1 MTESQFSA
9 TEAVEP
15 DVDDE
20 TYDTETDDGDGGRP
34 RRTVLIVAVA
44 ALVLALVAVGLSA
57 VAYLR
62 PNTSSC
68 EVAAWNSVPTASE
81 IPAGWKVTAT
91 DVYPDNQT
99 TTITGPTP
107 ADGSAALTIYA
118 SVTCFGDHAAD
129 AIARSEQAS
138 KDAGRAVTAIDGI
151 GETGY
156 AIAGDTSGASAIQ
169 FRRGS
174 LLAYLASSGAVSQAD
189 LRQAGSAVD
198 AAIRRAL
205 GDAGATAAP
214 VASAGALASGS
225 PSGSPEPSGL
235 ASPQPSQAVASP
247 AAPELEALMPTQVS
261 GTALSVQSATGD
273 QVLGTDAASKALTSA
288 LASFGKKPADLQLA
302 QAYDPTSTLDVTIL
316 GFRVPGLAVSKLEP
330 AVLQTWLFAGA
341 TGVTTKQTTVS
352 GVAVTEVSYGG
363 DTSVSYVVV
372 RKDAVL
378 VVQSGS
384 AALAAAA
391 IAALP

>member
-15 DVDDE
+15 DADDE
-20 TYDTETDDGDGGRP
+20 TYDTDTDDGDGGRP

-62 PNTSSC
+62 PTTSSC

-81 IPAGWKVTAT
+81 LPAGWKVTAT

-118 SVTCFGDHAAD
+118 SVTCFGDHATD

-138 KDAGRAVTAIDGI
+138 EAAGRAVTAIDGI
-151 GETGY
+151 GDTAY

-205 GDAGATAAP
+205 GNAGATAAP

-235 ASPQPSQAVASP
+235 ASPQPSQAGASP

-352 GVAVTEVSYGG
+352 GVAATEVSYGG

-372 RKDAVL
+372 RKDSVL

>member
-15 DVDDE
+15 DADDE

-62 PNTSSC
+62 PTTSSC

-81 IPAGWKVTAT
+81 LPAGWKVTAT

-118 SVTCFGDHAAD
+118 SVTCFGDHATD

-138 KDAGRAVTAIDGI
+138 EAAGRAVTAIDGI
-151 GETGY
+151 GDTAY

-169 FRRGS
+169 FRRGA

-205 GDAGATAAP
+205 GNAGATAAP

-235 ASPQPSQAVASP
+235 ASPQPSQAAASP
-247 AAPELEALMPTQVS
+247 AAPELEALMPTEVS

-372 RKDAVL
+372 RKDSVL